1 MKFCSEGAFD
11 WDFIYAYCIGI
22 RRFTWQHRQRLCRI
36 FPLDLKLLLN
46 CLRHL
51 NAFLAILAYFCF
63 SDFAFDSI
71 CLAASAVSCLLGV
84 ILIGREKINSRT
96 NNNEIVKSQPLNS
109 ISWLWMCVTFYAHY
123 AFKVCAYNRFT
134 HKWYRTQH
142 KISHVYA
149 TERVNERRYADYRAV
164 CLGRCCCCCCA
175 CVCTLACD
183 SIDLCDGDC
192 MQLHKIALVQIQKFE
207 LHLRNFVTDFINK

>member
-1 MKFCSEGAFD
+1 MFGRCF
-11 WDFIYAYCIGI
+11 WLRLYICILH
-22 RRFTWQHRQRLCRI
+22 RYTSFYMAASTKTVSYFSTWFETAIKLFATFERI
-36 FPLDLKLLLN
+36 FSN
-46 CLRHL
+46 FGI
-51 NAFLAILAYFCF
+51 FLFF
-63 SDFAFDSI
+63 W
-71 CLAASAVSCLLGV
+71 CLLGV
-84 ILIGREKINSRT
+84 ILIGREKINSHT

-164 CLGRCCCCCCA
+164 CLGRCCCCCCHA
-175 CVCTLACD
+175 CVCAHSRAIQSICVMVIACNYTK
-183 SIDLCDGDC
+183 SHLCKYKNSSC
-192 MQLHKIALVQIQKFE
+192 TYAILSQI
-207 LHLRNFVTDFINK
+207 L